1 MTDTGNLALA
11 NAADALQWPA
21 GDTVILRSRVIRPG
35 TPAARLS
42 RFADPV
48 WILQP
53 AHPHAHHGV
62 NSLHWPRFPED
73 LVPAFKTLALAV
85 LDHPYPPALA
95 IERRSTRMAIDTF
108 SLTVRDLRVFAQWMS
123 DQGMQ
128 AIAEVTPF
136 ALDAYR
142 AHVLALAIPAPRQA
156 KLLNAVRITW
166 GFRDL
171 LPSQCQLPEAAP
183 WDGASGHDL
192 ARVTVRG
199 GGCKTPR
206 IPAATMEALLA
217 WSLRMLEDLGPDIAS
232 AWEEYRQ
239 LNDGAHPSQR
249 RFDGLA
255 PALRLDLFLDDARR
269 DGAALPGQ
277 RGPGG
282 QWQVNPS
289 HLSRL
294 LGLRSNLPASQARRA
309 AARSGLPVAPGSF
322 IGTIRGRLDGRP
334 WRDQP
339 ITVGEIQD
347 LVRFLTAACFVIVSY
362 LSGLRPGE
370 ALNLRRGCR
379 DTDPGT
385 GQLLLAGRSGK
396 GTDRQPP
403 AGGEDPL
410 ARPWVVVAP
419 VHDAIAMLERLTP
432 HSLIFPASH
441 VRAQGRRSPGEH
453 ARVSRYLTRDLEQ
466 FTSWVNATFAGP
478 GGTPQIPPDPAG
490 HIHARR
496 FRRTLA
502 YFIVRRPRGLIA
514 AALQYG
520 HVSTRVTLS
529 YSGTA
534 DTTWMEDLAVERL
547 ELVLEQADR
556 DWALIEGGEHVS
568 GPSAQE
574 YRDRVARLRRFEGR
588 VVSQARNIER
598 LLARTDSSIHHG
610 EAMTCVYTAETAA
623 CRKAMADQ
631 GLPAGNAPDESQ
643 CRASC
648 QNLAWTDRDISHL
661 GDRLTI
667 LEARA
672 ADPLA
677 PRPLR
682 DRALAQAARARDII
696 ARHQATRPLASGGN
710 YDKED
715 SRGRQAT

>member
-1 MTDTGNLALA
+1 MTITGTLALA
-11 NAADALQWPA
+11 SPADVAQWPA
-21 GDTVILRSRVIRPG
+21 GDTVILRNRVIRPG
-35 TPAARLS
+35 TPAGRLS

-53 AHPHAHHGV
+53 AHPDAHHSV
-62 NSLHWPRFPED
+62 NSLHWSRFPGH
-73 LVPAFKTLALAV
+73 LVPAFKTFTLAV

-95 IERRSTRMAIDTF
+95 IERRSPRMAIDTV
-108 SLTVRDLRVFAQWMS
+108 SLTVRDLRIFAQWMS
-123 DQGMQ
+123 DQGIP
-128 AIAEVTPF
+128 ALPGVTPL

-142 AHVLALAIPAPRQA
+142 AHVLALAIPAPRKA
-156 KLLNAVRITW
+156 KLLNVIRIMW

-171 LPSQCQLPEAAP
+171 LPGQCRLPEAAP
-183 WDGASGHDL
+183 WGGASGHDL
-192 ARVTVRG
+192 AKVTVRG
-199 GGCKTPR
+199 GGSKTPR
-206 IPAATMEALLA
+206 ITAATMEALLA

-239 LNDGAHPSQR
+239 LNDGTHPSQR
-249 RFDGLA
+249 RFDGLT
-255 PALRLDLFLDDARR
+255 PARRLALFLDSARR
-269 DGAALPGQ
+269 DGTALPGQ
-277 RGPGG
+277 RSADGR
-282 QWQVNPS
+282 WQVDPS

-294 LGLRSNLPASQARRA
+294 LGLRSNLPATQACRA
-309 AARSGLPVAPGSF
+309 AARSGLPIAPGSF

-339 ITVGEIQD
+339 ITVGEIQN

-379 DTDPGT
+379 DTDPET

-396 GTDRQPP
+396 GADRQPST
-403 AGGEDPL
+403 GGDDPL

-419 VHDAIAMLERLTP
+419 VHAAIAMLERLTP
-432 HSLIFPASH
+432 HSFIFPASH

-466 FTSWVNATFAGP
+466 FTRWVNTTFAGS
-478 GGTPQIPPDPAG
+478 GGAAPIPPDPAG

-534 DTTWMEDLAVERL
+534 DTTWMEDLAIERL

-556 DWALIEGGEHVS
+556 DWVLLKGGEHVS

-598 LLARTDSSIHHG
+598 LLARTDSNIHHG

-623 CRKAMADQ
+623 CRKARTDQ
-631 GLPAGNAPDESQ
+631 GLPAGNVPDESE
-643 CRASC
+643 CRTTC
-648 QNLAWTDRDISHL
+648 QNLAWTDRDISQLGHHL
-661 GDRLTI
+661 AA

-682 DRALAQAARARDII
+682 DRARAQATRAQDIITRHQAARPPADDGNND
-696 ARHQATRPLASGGN
+696 QEDPGG
-710 YDKED
+710 
-715 SRGRQAT
+715 R